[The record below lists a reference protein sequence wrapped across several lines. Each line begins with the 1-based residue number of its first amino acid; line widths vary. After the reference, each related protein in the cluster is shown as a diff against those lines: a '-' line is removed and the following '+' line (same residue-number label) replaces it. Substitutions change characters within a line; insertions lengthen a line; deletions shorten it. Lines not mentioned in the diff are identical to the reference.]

1 MGVSGLRIVELTRL
15 RATQA
20 GHMMDTCL
28 RLVYSAATDA
38 YGLPTATYTPAAT
51 SLACGLNESPSREMM
66 NQVPG
71 VEAALRLPAATTLDV
86 RDRIRLTH
94 RFGVAVTAV
103 DYEIA
108 GLPRLG
114 SSGLVVP
121 LKRVTDGS

>member
-1 MGVSGLRIVELTRL
+1 MSGLRAGELTGL
-15 RATQA
+15 RATQV
-20 GHMMDTCL
+20 GHMMDTCI
-28 RLVYSAATDA
+28 RLVYSEVADA
-38 YGLPTATYTPAAT
+38 YGLPTDTYTPAAT

-71 VEAALRLPAATTLDV
+71 VEAALRLPAGTTLDV
-86 RDRIRLTH
+86 RDRIRITH

-121 LKRVTDGS
+121 LKKVTDGS